1 MAEVEDFDLESIWN
15 ETDDDGNL
23 VNPPDPE
30 LSDDDNVDDA
40 GATDEETTQDE
51 EEAVDETPAEGTEEV
66 DYKSMYLA
74 EKHRAE
80 SALGRLKAQNPPAQ
94 QQQAPIEE
102 TPAEPSEDDKF
113 LAKFRDEYKDDV
125 LRAVEIVAARR
136 TEAALNQFAQSRLL
150 PVERSAQ
157 DLVAQAH
164 TNAITAVHPDVYDID
179 ESAEFQAWI
188 DTKPV
193 HVRGAY
199 EYVREQGTPAEVISL
214 LNEYKSS
221 TGRVQKTNTPS
232 QTRVNAAAA
241 VPRRRGAPQSAVQQV
256 EELDE
261 KALWDSIPD

>member
-30 LSDDDNVDDA
+30 PSDEDTEV
-40 GATDEETTQDE
+40 TDEVTEQDELPAEEETTD
-51 EEAVDETPAEGTEEV
+51 EV
-66 DYKSMYLA
+66 DSGADDEPDYKAMYLA
-74 EKHRAE
+74 EKHRAD
-80 SALGRLKAQNPPAQ
+80 SAYGRLKAQNPPAQ
-94 QQQAPIEE
+94 QQQAPVEE
-102 TPAEPSEDDKF
+102 APAEPSEDDKF
-113 LAKFRDEYKDDV
+113 LAKFREEYKDDV
-125 LRAVEIVAARR
+125 LRAVEIVASRR

-188 DTKPV
+188 DAKPV

-214 LNEYKSS
+214 LNEYKST

-232 QTRVNAAAA
+232 QTRVDAAAA